1 MSDARLRFASSVL
14 TKTDSWTRRIREN
27 AQQLL
32 APACIAS
39 PAAGGQAFHLM
50 DSAPIRR
57 AGGAQTAS
65 LLTHGIA
72 TGALLLLALHS
83 PLAPTNCP
91 DCVAK
96 PSGPIT
102 YTAPKAFLPAKTGTG
117 GNMSGGARNPI
128 PATRGLLPPY
138 SSVALAPPR
147 IPENENVK
155 APVPQALFDPEAPAL
170 IAPVNQLGLPWMSRM
185 TDSGGPGPGTGIG
198 DGPGHRAGTGDDGGD
213 GIGLPGAGHDRVAS
227 EPTCAYCPNPAYT
240 DEARHEKIQG
250 SVMLEVLVGADGRA
264 LDVRVAK
271 GLGLGLDER
280 AAHTIAG
287 WRFHPARDRNGR
299 AVRRWIAIETVF
311 RLF

>member
-1 MSDARLRFASSVL
+1 MSDARLRFLSAVL

-27 AQQLL
+27 AQLAL
-32 APACIAS
+32 APARIAS
-39 PAAGGQAFHLM
+39 PSASGVAFHLM
-50 DSAPIRR
+50 DSAHTRD

-65 LLTHGIA
+65 LLTHGVAI
-72 TGALLLLALHS
+72 GALLLVALHS
-83 PLAPTNCP
+83 PLTPKNCP

-102 YTAPKAFLPAKTGTG
+102 YTALKAFLPAKTGTG
-117 GNMSGGARNPI
+117 GNTSGGARNPI
-128 PATRGLLPPY
+128 PTTRGLPPLY
-138 SSVALAPPR
+138 SSAALAPPR
-147 IPENENVK
+147 IPENANVK

-170 IAPVNQLGLPWMSRM
+170 IAPVSQLGLPWMSRK

-213 GIGLPGAGHDRVAS
+213 GIGLPGSGHDGVAS

-240 DEARHEKIQG
+240 DQARNEKIQG

-271 GLGLGLDER
+271 GLDLGLDER
-280 AAHTIAG
+280 AARTIAG
-287 WRFHPARDRNGR
+287 WHFHPAQDRNGR